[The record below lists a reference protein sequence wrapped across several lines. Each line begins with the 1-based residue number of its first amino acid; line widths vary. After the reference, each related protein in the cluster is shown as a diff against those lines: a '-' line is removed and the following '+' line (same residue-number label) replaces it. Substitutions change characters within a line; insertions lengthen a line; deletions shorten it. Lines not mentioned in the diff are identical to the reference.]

1 MSRKDSGLKRKPDR
15 RVRRT
20 RDLLGDALV
29 ELMHEKPFKQITV
42 QNVLDRAEIGRSTF
56 YTHYRDKE
64 DLFLSDVEDFF
75 EMMAGMLAKRGDKSN
90 RIVPVR
96 ELFAHISDMRA
107 FLDAMAA
114 SGKLHDAMQLGEAH
128 FARGIDQR
136 LAALQ
141 GARIMTAR
149 RRSAVSHALA
159 GALLSLLSWWIA
171 HGMAASP
178 EQMDDAYHHLVW
190 FGVGAAATKASA
202 PVPRT
207 AK

>member
-1 MSRKDSGLKRKPDR
+1 MSKKDSGLKRKPDR

-75 EMMAGMLAKRGDKSN
+75 EMLAGMLAKRGDKSN

-107 FLDAMAA
+107 FYDAMAA

-141 GARIMTAR
+141 GARVMTAR

-171 HGMAASP
+171 VKKS
-178 EQMDDAYHHLVW
+178 
-190 FGVGAAATKASA
+190 
-202 PVPRT
+202 
-207 AK
+207 